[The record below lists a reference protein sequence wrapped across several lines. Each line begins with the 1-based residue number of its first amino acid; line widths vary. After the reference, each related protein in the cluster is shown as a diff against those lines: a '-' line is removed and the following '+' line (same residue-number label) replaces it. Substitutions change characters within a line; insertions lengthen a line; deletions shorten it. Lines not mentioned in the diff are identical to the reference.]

1 MVYKVKEMYTNNVQ
15 LQSYLKLVTG
25 VDYINNMTYTLDQIF
40 TLMDRDAE
48 NFSATRTKYLIY
60 Q

>member
-1 MVYKVKEMYTNNVQ
+1 MVYTVKEMYPNNVQ

-25 VDYINNMTYTLDQIF
+25 VDYIKNMTYTLDQIF
-40 TLMDRDAE
+40 TLMDKDAE
-48 NFSATRTKYLIY
+48 NFSATRANYLIY